1 MNTMVS
7 QKGINDMYKGWYSEN
22 EWNKKIYNLWH
33 IKLMYVYNEKYHEKN
48 PTYVNCTL
56 CLEWHWLSKFVEDVV
71 KIDGYN
77 YEKFMNG
84 ELELD
89 KDIKSNG
96 KNKEYSLENCMFVSK
111 QENIMQANRTRD
123 YSYTSGKN
131 HYRYKKHLDIETRN
145 KISKTIKEK
154 ELSKGKNNP
163 KAKKV
168 AQYDL
173 EGNLIKIWNYA
184 KEISESLDI
193 NYSTLKNKLQ
203 KRNKTQEL
211 NGFIWKY
218 YEGGDEN
225 E

>member
-1 MNTMVS
+1 MNTIVS

-22 EWNKKIYNLWH
+22 EWNKKIYNLWY
-33 IKLMYVYNEKYHEKN
+33 IKLMYVYNEKCHEKN

-56 CLEWHWLSKFVEDVV
+56 CLEWHWLSKFIEDVV

-111 QENIMQANRTRD
+111 QENIIQANRTRD
-123 YSYTSGKN
+123 YSHTSGKN
-131 HYRYKKHLDIETRN
+131 HHLYKKHLDIETRN

-173 EGNLIKIWNYA
+173 DGNLIKIWNYA

>member
-1 MNTMVS
+1 
-7 QKGINDMYKGWYSEN
+7 
-22 EWNKKIYNLWH
+22 
-33 IKLMYVYNEKYHEKN
+33 MYVYNEKYHEKN

-56 CLEWHWLSKFVEDVV
+56 CLEWHWLSKFIEDVV

-111 QENIMQANRTRD
+111 QENIIQANRTRD

-131 HYRYKKHLDIETRN
+131 HHLYKKHLDIETRN

-163 KAKKV
+163 KAKSIICITTNRVFFTVREAANHYNIDESGIVKCCKGKSRSCGKLSDGTKLV
-168 AQYDL
+168 WRYV
-173 EGNLIKIWNYA
+173 NY
-184 KEISESLDI
+184 KH
-193 NYSTLKNKLQ
+193 NRVYRVVN
-203 KRNKTQEL
+203 N
-211 NGFIWKY
+211 
-218 YEGGDEN
+218 
-225 E
+225 

>member
-1 MNTMVS
+1 
-7 QKGINDMYKGWYSEN
+7 
-22 EWNKKIYNLWH
+22 
-33 IKLMYVYNEKYHEKN
+33 
-48 PTYVNCTL
+48 
-56 CLEWHWLSKFVEDVV
+56 
-71 KIDGYN
+71 
-77 YEKFMNG
+77 MNG

-111 QENIMQANRTRD
+111 QENIIQANRTRD

-131 HYRYKKHLDIETRN
+131 HHLYKKHLDIETRN
-145 KISKTIKEK
+145 KIRKTIKEK

-173 EGNLIKIWNYA
+173 DGNLIKIWNYA